1 MTVGELVDSA
11 FIGYELTDETSRL
24 HQEIMAQAADCIAPQ
39 CEKSF
44 ECSVARPHLPV
55 YATEPDL
62 EPTADEDHL
71 TRDDD
76 DNRAVDGDALPG
88 EVVFRYADDAV
99 YFGPPGSTSRVV
111 TVCDYEDLVQ
121 TIRRNNPHMYSAHA
135 TPPASNFSRDA
146 RDARWVGASPPA

>member
-1 MTVGELVDSA
+1 MKTQGFLIPNPSLW
-11 FIGYELTDETSRL
+11 ILTSLIQRG
-24 HQEIMAQAADCIAPQ
+24 
-39 CEKSF
+39 
-44 ECSVARPHLPV
+44 
-55 YATEPDL
+55 ATEPDL

-88 EVVFRYADDAV
+88 EVVFKYADDAV

-135 TPPASNFSRDA
+135 TPPASNFSRHA